1 MAIRGTF
8 TYNFPLVLKGKHIR
22 SLVNNLSKQHCE
34 YVTYVGTTI
43 NGTEITFS
51 SMDSLLTYENSDT
64 SRLGSLTIQGFRNK
78 KNTVRIFF
86 DGIHGIGTAIK
97 YPKVFI
103 CEYEVASEDEKELLD
118 GVIKHFW
125 DQTKAPYW
133 LQGKY
138 GQAMLQATFT
148 ILALFL
154 FIYRPPFRLHSRSMG
169 FMGFFLLL
177 ALLYGFV
184 LGFLRLG
191 QLGVEKLFPP
201 IVFLWGEEEKRYEKR
216 KNYILNIVI
225 NLLSSGIYAVA
236 INEVLSR
243 LSTFLAAWLG

>member
-8 TYNFPLVLKGKHIR
+8 TYNSPLVLKGKNIR
-22 SLVNNLSKQHCE
+22 SLVNSLSPQHCE

-51 SMDSLLTYENSDT
+51 SVDHLLTYENSDT
-64 SRLGSLTIQGFRNK
+64 TRLGSLTIQGFRDR
-78 KNTVRIFF
+78 KNTIRIFF

-103 CEYEVASEDEKELLD
+103 CEFEAASEDEEEHLD
-118 GVIKHFW
+118 GAIKHFL
-125 DQTKAPYW
+125 DKAKAPYW
-133 LQGKY
+133 RQGKY

-148 ILALFL
+148 ILSLFL
-154 FIYRPPFRLHSRSMG
+154 FVYRPPFRLHFESMG

-177 ALLYGFV
+177 VLLYGFV

-201 IVFLWGEEEKRYEKR
+201 VVFLWREEEKRYEKR
-216 KNYILNIVI
+216 KNFILSIAL

-236 INEVLSR
+236 INEVLSK
-243 LSTFLAAWLG
+243 LSAFLVAQLG